1 MSLKRLI
8 PICLIVIILT
18 GLIYLR
24 QPQTDGQVSRTALI
38 MGTVVDVRAYG
49 EDNAQLEQAVTEAF
63 DEMLRVEQLFSSHI
77 AESEIS
83 QLSAVTESL
92 SLNPEVIRLLQIG
105 QQLGADTSGAFNM
118 SLGALKELWQIESEN
133 PHIPSEQELSAVL
146 EKTGSGAL
154 TIVGARVIKS
164 KPDLRVDLGGI
175 AKGYAVDRA
184 IRVLRKAGI
193 KSATVNAGGDIG
205 LLGDKQ
211 GKPWRIG
218 IQHPRQTN
226 DLLVTLQLKDQAVV
240 TSGDYERYF
249 ERDGLRYHH
258 IFDPASGKPA
268 RQCQSVT
275 VVANDVASADALAT
289 AAFVLGPDAG
299 LKLLESLPDVEGL
312 LVSADGQLMKTS
324 GLPE

>member
-1 MSLKRLI
+1 MLLKRLL
-8 PICLIVIILT
+8 PICLIVLVLA

-38 MGTVVDVRAYG
+38 MGTVVDIRAYG
-49 EDNAQLEQAVTEAF
+49 EDNKQLEQAVTKAF
-63 DEMLRVEQLFSSHI
+63 EEMSRVEQLFSSHI

-83 QLSAVTESL
+83 RLSAATESL
-92 SLNPEVIRLLQIG
+92 SLSPEVIRLLQMG
-105 QQLGADTSGAFNM
+105 QQIGADTSGAFNM
-118 SLGALKELWQIESEN
+118 SLGALKDLWQIEGEE

-146 EKTGSGAL
+146 KKTGSGAL
-154 TIVGARVIKS
+154 TIVGDRVIKS
-164 KPDLRVDLGGI
+164 KADLKIDLGGI

-184 IRVLRKAGI
+184 VSVLRQAGVT
-193 KSATVNAGGDIG
+193 SATVNAGGDIA

-211 GKPWRIG
+211 GRPWRIG

-240 TSGDYERYF
+240 TSGDYERFF
-249 ERDGLRYHH
+249 ERDGIRYHH
-258 IFDPASGKPA
+258 IFDPVSGKPA

-275 VVANDVASADALAT
+275 VVAADAASADALAT

-299 LKLLESLPDVEGL
+299 LKLLEDLVNVEGL
-312 LVSADGQLMKTS
+312 LVSADGKLMKTS